1 MDMLFFLLYFQQV
14 FTSNKEIR
22 KKKREKTTT
31 GFKMHVTSECIAW
44 HAVFVTESV
53 IIVSVNLLTIIV
65 FMRNKNLRKRSTCL
79 VINLTVVDMLVGVL
93 FGVPLFPFLPCN
105 IFVDYMEVILT
116 HVVLIFL
123 LVASVTNIAVISL
136 ERMHA
141 TFRPFKHR
149 VIKKWVYGVTIAGIW
164 VLAFIVNVARMVVTL
179 TAPVLLPVYYCMCL
193 FVICVCYTCISIKFF
208 CGAHPQHHGG
218 ANRQRKL
225 TVTLLIMTIVSLIMF
240 LPFVLGL
247 FFFLTQKRSGLFRS
261 PLYMSAT
268 FVLSGA
274 NSFVNPMLYTLRIPE
289 FKKALISLFRRRR
302 NENVV
307 IPLQH

>member
-1 MDMLFFLLYFQQV
+1 
-14 FTSNKEIR
+14 
-22 KKKREKTTT
+22 
-31 GFKMHVTSECIAW
+31 MHVTSECIAW

-141 TFRPFKHR
+141 TFRPIRHR
-149 VIKKWVYGVTIAGIW
+149 VIKKWVYGVTIAGVW
-164 VLAFIVNVARMVVTL
+164 ALAFIVNLARFVVTW
-179 TAPVLLPVYYCMCL
+179 TALVLWPVYYCMCL

-218 ANRQRKL
+218 ANRQRKR
-225 TVTLLIMTIVSLIMF
+225 TVTLLIMTIVSLFML
-240 LPFVLGL
+240 LPFVFCL
-247 FFFLTQKRSGLFRS
+247 FSFFTGNRSGLYPS
-261 PLYMSAT
+261 LLYGNAT

-274 NSFVNPMLYTLRIPE
+274 NSFVNPILYT
-289 FKKALISLFRRRR
+289 
-302 NENVV
+302 
-307 IPLQH
+307 